1 MHLEIRTVQKSS
13 LPHPPTDKPR
23 CSDGWVLSPSEN
35 RFPSMTPFLLRCKRI
50 LTWTLFHRA
59 ILYSLEADCSAYSA
73 LNPSGWRA
81 AWIRYCERQ
90 GSLLLRMQLQRFP
103 LGGPLKP
110 RVNPERTKFQQC
122 CIQCQEGSGQL
133 QVQCLWL
140 IQQTV
145 KFLLHIRF
153 T

>member
-13 LPHPPTDKPR
+13 LPHHPRDKPR

-73 LNPSGWRA
+73 PNPSGWRA
-81 AWIRYCERQ
+81 AWIRYCESSFEDAVAALSFRWPAETSCEPRAYKMSTMLYSVAGGQ
-90 GSLLLRMQLQRFP
+90 RPTASAMSLTYPANCKVL
-103 LGGPLKP
+103 
-110 RVNPERTKFQQC
+110 TA
-122 CIQCQEGSGQL
+122 
-133 QVQCLWL
+133 
-140 IQQTV
+140 
-145 KFLLHIRF
+145 H
-153 T
+153 

>member
-110 RVNPERTKFQQC
+110 RVNPRAYKISTMLYSVP
-122 CIQCQEGSGQL
+122 GGQRPTASAMSL
-133 QVQCLWL
+133 TYPANCKVL
-140 IQQTV
+140 TA
-145 KFLLHIRF
+145 H
-153 T
+153 